1 MTKVFEGYEDIAVV
15 GNADFGAGL
24 SFTAWVREPRDTDE
38 AHSFAAIGGALWQKK
53 DPTLFDGYGLR
64 ADRMVPEVRKH
75 IRRSCGGMVIVDGLL
90 PDGGALYWLLEPSD
104 DDEAPLVWRWN
115 EKAGDCPVKEVL
127 P

>member
-15 GNADFGAGL
+15 GNEDFGAGL
-24 SFTAWVREPRDTDE
+24 SFTAWAREPHNTDE
-38 AHSFAAIGGALWQKK
+38 AHSFAAIGGVLWQKK
-53 DPTLFDGYGLR
+53 DPDLFEGYGLR
-64 ADRMVPEVRKH
+64 ADRIVPEVRKH
-75 IRRSCGGMVIVDGLL
+75 IRRSCSGMVIVDGLL
-90 PDGGALYWLLEPSD
+90 PDGGAIYWLLEPSD